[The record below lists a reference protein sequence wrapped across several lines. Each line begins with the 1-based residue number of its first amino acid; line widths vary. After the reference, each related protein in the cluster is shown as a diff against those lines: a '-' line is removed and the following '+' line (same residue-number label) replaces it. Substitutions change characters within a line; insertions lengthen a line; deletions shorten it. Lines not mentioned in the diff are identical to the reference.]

1 MLSKVNTWKSGTT
14 EGADQARRT
23 RCLLKVVTCFMVTV
37 LVNPGLVYAQSGGDS
52 GSFLRLGIGIRALSM
67 GGAFTSL
74 ADDAAAVYWNP
85 AGMGMLHATRRR
97 GSLMYRSMSLDRR
110 QVAISYTQHLSENG
124 GGVGFALIH
133 LGVDNIDGR
142 NINGQRTG
150 SLSDSENAI
159 LLSFS
164 PDIHARISVGLT
176 MKLLVYRLGG
186 QSAKGFGGDIGFIA
200 RPIDPLSVGFIFRD
214 VGTRITW
221 DTAGLFSRNVQRSE
235 TLPRSFTIGASY
247 RFWQERMTVA
257 VDIESAQRRDS
268 EVHIG
273 AEFNLPGQFA
283 ARTGLRGGQ
292 FTAGTGFVTSYR
304 STSVRLNYVFLNDRI
319 GAGDTHAIEWEVGF

>member
-1 MLSKVNTWKSGTT
+1 
-14 EGADQARRT
+14 
-23 RCLLKVVTCFMVTV
+23 
-37 LVNPGLVYAQSGGDS
+37 
-52 GSFLRLGIGIRALSM
+52 
-67 GGAFTSL
+67 
-74 ADDAAAVYWNP
+74 
-85 AGMGMLHATRRR
+85 
-97 GSLMYRSMSLDRR
+97 MSLDRR

-235 TLPRSFTIGASY
+235 ILIKADPFWALSGAGLFS
-247 RFWQERMTVA
+247 A
-257 VDIESAQRRDS
+257 V
-268 EVHIG
+268 V
-273 AEFNLPGQFA
+273 
-283 ARTGLRGGQ
+283 
-292 FTAGTGFVTSYR
+292 
-304 STSVRLNYVFLNDRI
+304 VRLVGCKRKGCGRHVLWGSFREHRIASLTRREAPERRSESLNKRNRKI
-319 GAGDTHAIEWEVGF
+319 LGP